1 MRKKKIIRVLK
12 KEQKRNRP
20 YLRRREEIVFM
31 CCLANQFFLGSIN
44 DCKND
49 AIFGRSVSLSL
60 SLTFSGACLRLVCLA
75 ILLFFSSISFHGL
88 FWKNRVVWW
97 RYFRTNI

>member
-31 CCLANQFFLGSIN
+31 CCLANQFFLGSMN

-75 ILLFFSSISFHGL
+75 ILFSSFHQFL
-88 FWKNRVVWW
+88 FMGFSGR
-97 RYFRTNI
+97 IG

>member
-31 CCLANQFFLGSIN
+31 CCLANQFFLGSMN

-49 AIFGRSVSLSL
+49 AILEDLSPSL
-60 SLTFSGACLRLVCLA
+60 SLTHFFRCLLETSLPGYSLLFSSFHQFLFMGFSGR
-75 ILLFFSSISFHGL
+75 IG
-88 FWKNRVVWW
+88 
-97 RYFRTNI
+97 